1 MPKRTRA
8 SWDFDVISPLKS
20 VPEWLRGDNA
30 AHAEHRPQMCMFDML
45 LVLGEVQRITGYEVR
60 WEHCHEGGIK
70 LDGELERYQQQNIKG
85 GGYPYRPTLRFTSDA
100 MCEKPGEHGFDR
112 PKVCDFLMDMLYALN
127 DRAARVREAMD
138 DRGPASTRKQRVEA
152 YGLWHGAGLDAP
164 PLCGADA
171 GARAW
176 EVLLPSIK
184 ICRPEDFMRLC
195 LGMRRCTQVEVEAA
209 MCMPFPLGF
218 KVGMDYAW
226 STESF
231 GVLEAALK
239 RRLRVLRS
247 FSNSG
252 GSSAPAGASE

>member
-60 WEHCHEGGIK
+60 WEYCHEGGIK

-127 DRAARVREAMD
+127 DRAAKVRAPVGD
-138 DRGPASTRKQRVEA
+138 CTSTRKRRVEA

-176 EVLLPSIK
+176 EVLLPTIK
-184 ICRPEDFMRLC
+184 LCRPEDFMRLS
-195 LGMRRCTQVEVEAA
+195 LGMHRCTLVEVEAA
-209 MCMPFPLGF
+209 LRTPFPLGF

-252 GSSAPAGASE
+252 GGSSAPAGASD